1 MMKMK
6 VVMDEDRIAK
16 EDKYDLMKIYSYHD
30 RLFQKRGMTRE
41 EGWYIN
47 GTFSSC
53 GAVIINLISN
63 DWFLSN
69 VDEWIWYDEDDGSI
83 EDLKAHYCKKINQKQ
98 DKSNFFSSVG
108 KIDIDGDAVD
118 ELRRISMV

>member
-1 MMKMK
+1 M
-6 VVMDEDRIAK
+6 R
-16 EDKYDLMKIYSYHD
+16 Y
-30 RLFQKRGMTRE
+30 
-41 EGWYIN
+41 
-47 GTFSSC
+47 
-53 GAVIINLISN
+53 
-63 DWFLSN
+63 
-69 VDEWIWYDEDDGSI
+69 YDEDDGSI

>member
-16 EDKYDLMKIYSYHD
+16 EDKYDLMKIYSYLD

-47 GTFSSC
+47 GTLSRKKRNLS
-53 GAVIINLISN
+53 INGL
-63 DWFLSN
+63 F
-69 VDEWIWYDEDDGSI
+69 
-83 EDLKAHYCKKINQKQ
+83 
-98 DKSNFFSSVG
+98 
-108 KIDIDGDAVD
+108 
-118 ELRRISMV
+118 R